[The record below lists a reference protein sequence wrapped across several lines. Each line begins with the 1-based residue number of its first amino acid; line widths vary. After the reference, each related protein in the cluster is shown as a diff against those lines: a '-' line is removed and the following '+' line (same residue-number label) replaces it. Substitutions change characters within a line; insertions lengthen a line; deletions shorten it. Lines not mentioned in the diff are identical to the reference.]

1 VHPENPVDLVKNKPF
16 KYALDVAQK
25 SLQNFKGNMEF
36 LLKPLL
42 MNGQPKIW
50 TEGIWS
56 MSKIW
61 TEGIWSMLNGP
72 EIKLSSRLNEM
83 FASVIL

>member
-1 VHPENPVDLVKNKPF
+1 MAEIKLKTDRSEQAIVILREAMKTGELRI

-25 SLQNFKGNMEF
+25 SLQNLKRNMES

-50 TEGIWS
+50 A
-56 MSKIW
+56 
-61 TEGIWSMLNGP
+61 EGIWSMLGSILTQD
-72 EIKLSSRLNEM
+72 IKLKR
-83 FASVIL
+83 

>member
-1 VHPENPVDLVKNKPF
+1 MAEIKLKTDRSEQAIVILREAMKTGELRI
-16 KYALDVAQK
+16 KYVLDVAQK
-25 SLQNFKGNMEF
+25 SLQNLKRNMES

-56 MSKIW
+56 MLGSIL
-61 TEGIWSMLNGP
+61 TQD
-72 EIKLSSRLNEM
+72 IKLKR
-83 FASVIL
+83 

>member
-1 VHPENPVDLVKNKPF
+1 MAEIKLKTDQSDQAIVILREAMKTEELRIN
-16 KYALDVAQK
+16 YAWMLPKK
-25 SLQNFKGNMEF
+25 SLQNLKRNMES

-56 MSKIW
+56 M
-61 TEGIWSMLNGP
+61 LNGP
-72 EIKLSSRLNEM
+72 GKSNYPRD
-83 FASVIL
+83 

>member
-1 VHPENPVDLVKNKPF
+1 MAEIKLKTDRSEQAIVILREAMKTEELRI
-16 KYALDVAQK
+16 KYVLDVAQK
-25 SLQNFKGNMEF
+25 SLQNLKRNMES

-56 MSKIW
+56 MLESIL
-61 TEGIWSMLNGP
+61 MQD
-72 EIKLSSRLNEM
+72 IKLKR
-83 FASVIL
+83 

>member
-1 VHPENPVDLVKNKPF
+1 MAEIKLKTDRLEQAIVILREAMKTEELRI
-16 KYALDVAQK
+16 KYVLDVAQK
-25 SLQNFKGNMEF
+25 SLQNLKRNMES

-56 MSKIW
+56 MLESIL
-61 TEGIWSMLNGP
+61 MQD
-72 EIKLSSRLNEM
+72 IKLKR
-83 FASVIL
+83 